1 MAPPNIKVDN
11 LFNSLKGLQQG
22 RLRLEQNLE
31 ELRAKKR
38 GLETALDE
46 AHAKHAQVRDVN
58 QKMKETLKI
67 AQHKVAQT
75 QQQQASLQVDAK
87 VKANRIA
94 ELNKRIEDERGKHT
108 EETLEFNGK
117 LSDLA
122 DCFTSARNFHSNGN
136 LQRQIQETEKETAA
150 FDADL
155 AEYLAETEQ
164 PQKQLTKS
172 AEEQETAEE
181 KAKEIG
187 IDKDDQTAVL
197 QMFDD
202 DFDHATRVTDTLM
215 DEADQLER
223 KLEELQLSGSDDIQ
237 M

>member
-38 GLETALDE
+38 GLETALEE
-46 AHAKHAQVRDVN
+46 AHAKHAQVRDVS
-58 QKMKETLKI
+58 QKMKETLKV

-122 DCFTSARNFHSNGN
+122 DCFTSARNFHSNEN

-172 AEEQETAEE
+172 AEEQGGLLSMLLSLNLNE
-181 KAKEIG
+181 G
-187 IDKDDQTAVL
+187 AVRSL
-197 QMFDD
+197 
-202 DFDHATRVTDTLM
+202 R
-215 DEADQLER
+215 
-223 KLEELQLSGSDDIQ
+223 G
-237 M
+237 